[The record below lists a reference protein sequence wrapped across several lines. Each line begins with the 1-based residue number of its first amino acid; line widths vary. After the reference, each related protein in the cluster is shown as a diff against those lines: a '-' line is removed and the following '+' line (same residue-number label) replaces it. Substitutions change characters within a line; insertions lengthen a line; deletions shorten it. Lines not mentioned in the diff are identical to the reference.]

1 MKIIGITGGIG
12 AGKTTVCDEMKRCGA
27 EIIDADK
34 IARQIVQKDMP
45 ALKEIENE
53 FGKDVLTPGGE
64 LNRKK
69 LADIVFS
76 DEKKLKGLNS
86 ITHKYI
92 LNEMKRRVKNTISEV
107 VVLDVP
113 LLFQCDF
120 PIKCDLTIAV
130 IADKETRLQR
140 IMERDGTERADAEA
154 RMSKQLTDKEYS
166 DFADICFE
174 NDGDIEKIREFARK
188 IILD

>member
-1 MKIIGITGGIG
+1 MK
-12 AGKTTVCDEMKRCGA
+12 KCGA
-27 EIIDADK
+27 EIVDADK
-34 IARQIVQKDMP
+34 IARQVVQKGMS

-64 LNRKK
+64 LDRKK

-76 DEKKLKGLNS
+76 DEKKLKVLNS
-86 ITHKYI
+86 ITHKHI
-92 LNEMKRRVKNTISEV
+92 LDEMKLRVKNSDSEV

-140 IMERDGTERADAEA
+140 IMERDGVKRSDAES

-166 DFADICFE
+166 DLADVCFE
-174 NDGDIEKIREFARK
+174 NDGDIEKVREFARK

>member
-12 AGKTTVCDEMKRCGA
+12 AGKTTVCDEMKKCGA
-27 EIIDADK
+27 EIVDADK
-34 IARQIVQKDMP
+34 IARQIVQRGMP
-45 ALKEIENE
+45 ALEEIENV
-53 FGKDVLTPGGE
+53 FGKDVLTSDGE

-76 DEKKLKGLNS
+76 DEEKLKVLNS

-92 LNEMKRRVKNTISEV
+92 LDEMKRRVKNSVSEV

-130 IADKETRLQR
+130 VADKETRVRR
-140 IMERDGTERADAEA
+140 IMERDGVERLDAEV
-154 RMSKQLTDKEYS
+154 RMAKQLTDKEYS

>member
-76 DEKKLKGLNS
+76 DEEKLKVLNC

-92 LNEMKRRVKNTISEV
+92 LAEMKLRVKNSVSEV

-120 PIKCDLTIAV
+120 PIKCDLTVAV
-130 IADKETRLQR
+130 VADKETRVQR
-140 IMERDGTERADAEA
+140 IMKRDGVKRSEAES
-154 RMSKQLTDKEYS
+154 RMSKQLTDEEYS

-174 NDGDIEKIREFARK
+174 NDGNIERVREFARK
-188 IILD
+188 IILG

>member
-12 AGKTTVCDEMKRCGA
+12 AGKTTVCDEMKKCGA
-27 EIIDADK
+27 EIVDADK
-34 IARQIVQKDMP
+34 IARQVVQKGMS

-64 LNRKK
+64 LDRKK

-76 DEKKLKGLNS
+76 DEEKLKVLNS

-92 LNEMKRRVKNTISEV
+92 LAEMKERVKNSSSEV

-130 IADKETRLQR
+130 IANSETRAQR
-140 IMERDGTERADAEA
+140 IMERDGVERSDAES
-154 RMSKQLTDKEYS
+154 RMSKQLTDEEYS

-174 NDGDIEKIREFARK
+174 NDGDIEKVREFARK

>member
-12 AGKTTVCDEMKRCGA
+12 AGKTTVCDEMKKCGA
-27 EIIDADK
+27 EIVDADK
-34 IARQIVQKDMP
+34 IARQVVQKGMP
-45 ALKEIENE
+45 ALKELEDE
-53 FGKDVLTPGGE
+53 FGKDVLTIDGE

-69 LADIVFS
+69 LADMVFS
-76 DEKKLKGLNS
+76 DERKLKVLNS

-92 LNEMKRRVKNTISEV
+92 LDEMKMRVNKSESEV

-130 IADKETRLQR
+130 IADSETRLQR
-140 IMERDGTERADAEA
+140 IMKRDGVEKSEAEA
-154 RMSKQLTDKEYS
+154 RMSKQLTDEEYS
-166 DFADICFE
+166 SLADICFN
-174 NDGDIEKIREFARK
+174 NDGDMKKIREFAKK
-188 IILD
+188 IILG